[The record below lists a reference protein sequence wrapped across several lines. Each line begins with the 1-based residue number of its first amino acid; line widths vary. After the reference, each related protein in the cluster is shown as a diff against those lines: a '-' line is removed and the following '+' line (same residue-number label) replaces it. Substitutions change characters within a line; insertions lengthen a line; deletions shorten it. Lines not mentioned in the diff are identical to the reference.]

1 MKGEKLWIEV
11 SSPRPFRNDEY
22 SASVIYWAIISN
34 SNNSNGKAAQVHPK
48 FKMGYVLFKFWE
60 LTKYD
65 NHLMYENYSQP
76 KTDSLE
82 IARMTSFR
90 QNYPNLFL
98 IYTVHII
105 NFLQYD
111 KENKLTKSSRSF
123 VTQACYIHVM
133 FIIVCSWYHS
143 SVTKAQAI
151 QKQLLGMTSTHNY
164 RNYIGTQISQTVHFP
179 NCFSIST
186 AAFRQLL
193 GRVVWVGFE

>member
-48 FKMGYVLFKFWE
+48 FKMGYVLFKI
-60 LTKYD
+60 LRATKYD

-105 NFLQYD
+105 NFYNMTRKTNLIKVPD
-111 KENKLTKSSRSF
+111 LLLHK
-123 VTQACYIHVM
+123 H
-133 FIIVCSWYHS
+133 
-143 SVTKAQAI
+143 AI
-151 QKQLLGMTSTHNY
+151 SMLCL
-164 RNYIGTQISQTVHFP
+164 
-179 NCFSIST
+179 
-186 AAFRQLL
+186 
-193 GRVVWVGFE
+193 